1 MRSEILLESK
11 PRSNHGRHC
20 LQRRRLAKSAAMV
33 NGEYDPDLALAIQES
48 LKQAELD
55 RHKRQNPEKEN
66 FKASPDN
73 QKFSQSRK
81 MAKVSLQDESE
92 IQRLK
97 DLVSVH
103 MDLIQQQQEQ
113 ISKKDKTIRSLKQDN
128 SAVSIFS
135 FRFHIY
141 TNNFFDRSG
150 SDWRK
155 TNQRIPFAILS
166 RDWSCDINNPQ
177 PVTIVKRV

>member
-11 PRSNHGRHC
+11 TRANHGRHC

-48 LKQAELD
+48 LKQAEID
-55 RHKRQNPEKEN
+55 RHKRQSQEKEN
-66 FKASPDN
+66 LKSSADN
-73 QKFSQSRK
+73 QKFNQSRK

-113 ISKKDKTIRSLKQDN
+113 ISKKDKMIRSLKQDN
-128 SAVSIFS
+128 SAVSSFC
-135 FRFHIY
+135 FRFHIQINIFCL
-141 TNNFFDRSG
+141 TEVGQNLI
-150 SDWRK
+150 
-155 TNQRIPFAILS
+155 NQSALS
-166 RDWSCDINNPQ
+166 VNIFCHMIGH
-177 PVTIVKRV
+177 VT